1 MSLTRRKVKA
11 LTRDRESYRDDRIF
25 WVGTDDRYAPKQYL
39 DFLRVPRVRIFALG
53 AGDES
58 QAAER
63 VVARL
68 RSEAEAQEQDE
79 KWALLDADH
88 YLEGTHLT
96 SFSSALKQARDAGIQ
111 VAISKPCFEFWLLL
125 HWVGTD
131 VAAGI
136 TDAGEAEALL
146 RRELGGYNKRKL
158 KAEHY
163 PMERVLAAT
172 RKARELDGTVAG
184 GTIPQANTTRVYQ
197 LIEAIARSAHVKGM
211 TAEWK
216 ALREELMLR
225 TKEE

>member
-1 MSLTRRKVKA
+1 MRPTRRKVKA

-39 DFLRVPRVRIFALG
+39 DFLRVPRVKFFALG
-53 AGDES
+53 AGEDA

-68 RSEAEAQEQDE
+68 RDEADAEEQDE

-88 YLEGTHLT
+88 YQEGTHLT
-96 SFSSALKQARDAGIQ
+96 SFLSALQQAKNAGIQ

-125 HWVGTD
+125 HWVD
-131 VAAGI
+131 VQVAAEVRG
-136 TDAGEAEALL
+136 AAEAEALL
-146 RRELGGYNKRKL
+146 RKQPGGYNKRKL

-163 PMERVLAAT
+163 PMERVMAAT

-184 GTIPQANTTRVYQ
+184 GPIPKGNTTRVYR
-197 LIEAIARSAHVKGM
+197 LIEAIALSGHENDM

-216 ALREELMLR
+216 ALRDELG
-225 TKEE
+225 